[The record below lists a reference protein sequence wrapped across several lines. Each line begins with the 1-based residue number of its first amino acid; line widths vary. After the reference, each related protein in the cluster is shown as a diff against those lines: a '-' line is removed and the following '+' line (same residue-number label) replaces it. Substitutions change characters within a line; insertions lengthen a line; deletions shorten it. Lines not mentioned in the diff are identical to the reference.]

1 MKKAK
6 SGLLGSTLLVLVSM
20 SALAACAQP
29 GTSGGAGFEYQ
40 AYDETVY
47 GDPADIEA
55 TVTMWHTLGSGNK
68 AWLDSLINRFESL
81 YPNITIEDGEQ
92 GDYDTLKGKI
102 DRVIAAGGTE
112 LPTIAYCYPDH
123 VADYIEGGAVIPL
136 DDFVTDPTIG
146 FEGTYREEGMSYL
159 GADDFVQSYWN
170 EGQAYQVE
178 GLYSLPWTKSTE
190 LLFYN
195 QDLFNE
201 NGWTVP
207 TTWEDMWD
215 LCERIQETCSA
226 TVPNWYAPLGY
237 DSDSNLF
244 ITMCR
249 QNGIDYT
256 DNAASNPILF
266 DNNEAREMVKDL
278 KEKYDAGLIRTK
290 LSGPNNSYTSS
301 YFDQGQVAMM
311 ISSSGG
317 TSYANTVNF
326 TVGVAPAPYS
336 LEQEYVSQGPS
347 ICFFSNSSWE
357 ERYAAWLFYRFCTSA
372 ENSAYIATSSSG
384 YDPVRQSSYTCDY
397 YTSWLEGNADSLFGR
412 ASQVTR
418 SISDHT
424 FYTDVFPGSA
434 VCRTQVGNI
443 IGNVFLNT
451 NNYSIDQ
458 LIESAF
464 TDAYNQCMAAI

>member
-6 SGLLGSTLLVLVSM
+6 SGLLGSSLLVLVF
-20 SALAACAQP
+20 AGLLAACSTT
-29 GTSGGAGFEYQ
+29 TSGGGSFEYQ
-40 AYDETVY
+40 PYDETVY
-47 GDPADIEA
+47 GDPSEISA
-55 TVTMWHTLGSGNK
+55 TVTMWHTLGKNNS
-68 AWLDSLINRFESL
+68 AWLDSLVRQFESY
-81 YPNITIEDGEQ
+81 YPNITIKTEEN
-92 GDYDTLKGKI
+92 GDYDTLKGKL

-123 VADYIEGGAVIPL
+123 VADYLEAGAVIPL
-136 DDFVTDPTIG
+136 DDFVTDPVIG
-146 FEGTYREEGMSYL
+146 LEGSYVEEGMSYL
-159 GADDFVQSYWN
+159 GASDYVQSYWN

-195 QDLFNE
+195 QDLFNQ

-207 TTWEDMWD
+207 ATWEDMWD
-215 LCERIQETCSA
+215 LCERIQATCA
-226 TVPNWYAPLGY
+226 GTVPNWYAPLGY

-244 ITMCR
+244 ITMCK
-249 QNGIDYT
+249 QNGIPYT
-256 DNAASNPILF
+256 DNSSTDLVLF
-266 DNNEAREMVKDL
+266 DNDEARAMVKSL
-278 KEKYDAGLIRTK
+278 KEKYDDGLIRTK

-336 LEQEYVSQGPS
+336 LEQAYVSQGPS
-347 ICFFSNSSWE
+347 ICFFSNSTWE

-372 ENSAYIATSSSG
+372 QNSAYIATSSSG

-397 YTSWLEGNADSLFGR
+397 YTDWLESNADSLFGR

-418 SISDHT
+418 SISEHT

-434 VCRTQVGNI
+434 TCRTQVGNI

-451 NNYSIDQ
+451 NDLPIDE
-458 LIESAF
+458 LIDKTF
-464 TDAYNQCMAAI
+464 TDAYNQCIAAI